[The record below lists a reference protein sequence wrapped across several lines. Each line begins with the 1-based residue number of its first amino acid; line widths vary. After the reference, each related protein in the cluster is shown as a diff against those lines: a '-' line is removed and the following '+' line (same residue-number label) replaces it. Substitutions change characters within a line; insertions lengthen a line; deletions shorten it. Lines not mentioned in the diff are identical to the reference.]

1 MGRKIDEQKHNAE
14 GSEEGSDL
22 WRAIMRSTR
31 KIINKPITNH
41 RKSHSKNYGKNH
53 GQSYR
58 EFRKDDNIANEK
70 KNPLSNIASS
80 SAANLAKKNTTK
92 VTTATSVSDL
102 EQSKAS
108 GLDRRLAQKLRRG
121 NVPIEITL
129 DLHGMTRAAA
139 AAALRTQIPSYH
151 AQGKRCLL
159 IITGK
164 GKGLLRNDLPMLLG
178 EQALKH
184 IVLGHCLAQARDGG
198 SGARYVLLRR
208 KRNYL
213 C

>member
-31 KIINKPITNH
+31 KIISKSITNH
-41 RKSHSKNYGKNH
+41 RTNHRKNH
-53 GQSYR
+53 RQSYR
-58 EFRKDDNIANEK
+58 ESHKDDNIANEK
-70 KNPLSNIASS
+70 KNSL
-80 SAANLAKKNTTK
+80 ANTARSYAGSLAKKNTTK

-102 EQSKAS
+102 EQNKAS

-129 DLHGMTRAAA
+129 DLHGMTRVAAA
-139 AAALRTQIPSYH
+139 VALRTQIPNYH
-151 AQGKRCLL
+151 ARGTRCLL

-184 IVLGHCLAQARDGG
+184 LVLGHCLAQARDGG
-198 SGARYVLLRR
+198 AGARYVLLRR